1 METKITSVNV
11 EPYVVIIK
19 YLNHQKFK
27 VNNEWLADIKH
38 ISQDSE
44 LKLDTL
50 SVSSEQLSQIKRLEP
65 ILRNSTSLQKQDNL
79 HLYYVFIILNLP
91 RYMVKNIV
99 RSYLAKI
106 YLSHQRTASFNYFD
120 IIQRNTYLEDLITI
134 LEDTPDLV
142 DVFVESINHFFT

>member
-1 METKITSVNV
+1 MEAKMSPINV

-27 VNNEWLADIKH
+27 VKNEWLSDIKH

-44 LKLDTL
+44 LKLETL
-50 SVSSEQLSQIKRLEP
+50 SISSEQLSQIKRLEP
-65 ILRNSTSLQKQDNL
+65 ILKQSIHLQKQDNL

-91 RYMVKNIV
+91 PYMVKNII
-99 RSYLAKI
+99 RAYLSQI
-106 YLSHQRTASFNYFD
+106 YLTQQRKSCFNYLD
-120 IIQRNTYLEDLITI
+120 VIQRNNYLEDLIAI

-142 DVFVESINHFFT
+142 DIFVDSINNFFT

>member
-1 METKITSVNV
+1 METKITPINV

-19 YLNHQKFK
+19 YLNHQKFQVK
-27 VNNEWLADIKH
+27 NEWLSDIKH

-50 SVSSEQLSQIKRLEP
+50 TVSSEQLSQIKRLEP
-65 ILRNSTSLQKQDNL
+65 ILKNSSSLQKQDNL

-91 RYMVKNIV
+91 RFMVKNII
-99 RSYLAKI
+99 RIYLSKI
-106 YLSHQRTASFNYFD
+106 YLTHQHTSCFNYFD
-120 IIQRNTYLEDLITI
+120 VIQRNTYLEDLISI

-142 DVFVESINHFFT
+142 DIFVESINHFFT